1 MILLSRVAL
10 KLLYDL
16 QRLCVNTE
24 NLRLFFCK
32 IGFMGQVFNDD
43 MYDIS
48 FFTILW
54 YAKMDFQIGRK
65 NYV

>member
-1 MILLSRVAL
+1 M
-10 KLLYDL
+10 
-16 QRLCVNTE
+16 E

-48 FFTILW
+48 FFAILW